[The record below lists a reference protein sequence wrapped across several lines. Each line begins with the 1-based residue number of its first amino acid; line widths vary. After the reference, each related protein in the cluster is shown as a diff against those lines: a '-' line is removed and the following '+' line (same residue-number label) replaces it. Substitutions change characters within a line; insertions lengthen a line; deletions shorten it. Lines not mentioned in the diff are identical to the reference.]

1 MTHTYGPDRIAVA
14 AIPGGATIDV
24 STYLTRV
31 ILALINDEAGALY
44 DIADLDESA
53 AHYRSHGNDDSHAA
67 HERDALIEELVER
80 LAPRLPVYG
89 AEVSGLAV
97 LLREIAAP
105 KPVPSQREAGA
116 A

>member
-1 MTHTYGPDRIAVA
+1 MNRNYGPDRIAVGT
-14 AIPGGATIDV
+14 IPGGATIDV
-24 STYLTRV
+24 STYLTRA
-31 ILALINDEAGALY
+31 ILAIIRDEAGALY

-80 LAPRLPVYG
+80 LAPQLPVYG
-89 AEVSGLAV
+89 AEVAGLAER
-97 LLREIAAP
+97 LREIAAP
-105 KPVPSQREAGA
+105 KSVPAQREAGA